1 MKKIKSLIYAGIAA
15 SALAACSDEAPDSV
29 LTVTVDGAEC
39 KAGVPVCFKI
49 DGKADNIV
57 FYSGEPGPR
66 IIRPAYKT
74 ISRRTPYVP
83 LVERC

>member
-49 DGKADNIV
+49 DGKADKIV
-57 FYSGEPGPR
+57 
-66 IIRPAYKT
+66 
-74 ISRRTPYVP
+74 
-83 LVERC
+83 L